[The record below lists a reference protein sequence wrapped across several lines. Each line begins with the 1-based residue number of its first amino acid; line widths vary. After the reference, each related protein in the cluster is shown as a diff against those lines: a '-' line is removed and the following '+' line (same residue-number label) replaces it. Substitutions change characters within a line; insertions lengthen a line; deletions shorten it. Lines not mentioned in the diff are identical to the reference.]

1 MRIFKTILKV
11 IIVIPFLHLKP
22 CMGLTYTRYVNLK
35 PLPENGLLYVIIK
48 ITGKSKS
55 ELIKNKIEIDDYFL
69 R

>member
-1 MRIFKTILKV
+1 
-11 IIVIPFLHLKP
+11 
-22 CMGLTYTRYVNLK
+22 MGLTYTRYVNLK